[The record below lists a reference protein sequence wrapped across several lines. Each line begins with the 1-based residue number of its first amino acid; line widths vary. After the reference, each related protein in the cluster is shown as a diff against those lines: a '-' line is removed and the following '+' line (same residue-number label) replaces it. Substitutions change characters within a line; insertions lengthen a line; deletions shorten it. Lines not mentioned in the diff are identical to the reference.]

1 MNPNSLNHIPSFK
14 AVFVWCQHLEKKEVF
29 TKALCP
35 STYSILYIICRAHL
49 LKVRGIKSTSSC
61 RISCWHIKIECG
73 KCNAIFKV
81 QTDYETQLLGRQ
93 KTVGAPFGQVGFRT
107 LPLLTLQG
115 GRVGRNH
122 INRLRKYRSP
132 KCRCKT
138 SYPDSVIKH
147 MSGSGV
153 VGKVSGQFFFFFFS
167 SFLLI

>member
-1 MNPNSLNHIPSFK
+1 MVLVVSRFLGIPHETMNPNSLSHIPILK
-14 AVFVWCQHLEKKEVF
+14 AVFLCCQHLEKKDVF

-73 KCNAIFKV
+73 ECNAIFKG
-81 QTDYETQLLGRQ
+81 QTDYGTQLLGRQ

-122 INRLRKYRSP
+122 INRLQKY
-132 KCRCKT
+132 
-138 SYPDSVIKH
+138 
-147 MSGSGV
+147 
-153 VGKVSGQFFFFFFS
+153 KVTKVQVQNQ
-167 SFLLI
+167 LP